1 MTTVEFLTV
10 TVSCIAIGAS
20 VVSIL
25 LFVLYAMLQRRLLLP
40 EDDPRLPDDITSLI
54 GLLGAS
60 FRDDVP
66 DDHRKVLQ
74 AVVRRYAETTLTSV
88 LDDPIE
94 KSYLFQALTDPERL
108 PWESEDA
115 ATSAHAVTSE
125 HAATS
130 EDVATPEDAAT
141 SEDVAT
147 SEDIQRASPSVSE
160 GPGSKGIHR
169 RLPR

>member
-10 TVSCIAIGAS
+10 TVSCISIGAS
-20 VVSIL
+20 LVSVL
-25 LFVLYAMLQRRLLLP
+25 LFVLYAMLQRRLLLI
-40 EDDPRLPDDITSLI
+40 EDDPRLPEDITSLI

-66 DDHRKVLQ
+66 DDHRRVLQ

-108 PWESEDA
+108 PWESEHAATSEDTATSEDA
-115 ATSAHAVTSE
+115 ATSAHAV
-125 HAATS
+125 
-130 EDVATPEDAAT
+130 T

-147 SEDIQRASPSVSE
+147 SEDIQRASPSVSV

>member
-1 MTTVEFLTV
+1 MTTLEFVTV

-20 VVSIL
+20 VVSVL
-25 LFVLYAMLQRRLLLP
+25 LFVLYAMLQRRLILP
-40 EDDPRLPDDITSLI
+40 EDDPRLPDDIAFLI

-66 DDHRKVLQ
+66 DDHRRVLK

-108 PWESEDA
+108 PWESEDRG
-115 ATSAHAVTSE
+115 TSKDAVTSE
-125 HAATS
+125 HAVIS
-130 EDVATPEDAAT
+130 EDVVTSEDAAT
-141 SEDVAT
+141 G
-147 SEDIQRASPSVSE
+147 EDIQRASPSVSV
-160 GPGSKGIHR
+160 GPGSKDNR